1 MLVCQQ
7 GWKGNVSGAETTVFE
22 NTVKSVYAFGF
33 LVFFFLCTTWLD
45 CTFYQ
50 ARSNNVCLN
59 QLSTELDGIYR
70 VK

>member
-7 GWKGNVSGAETTVFE
+7 GWKGNFNGTETTVFE
-22 NTVKSVYAFGF
+22 NTATSVYVLGF
-33 LVFFFLCTTWLD
+33 FSLCTTWLD

-50 ARSNNVCLN
+50 ARNNNVWLN
-59 QLSTELDGIYR
+59 QLRTELDDICG